1 MWIKRQVRTPI
12 VMALIGVLVAPC
24 LLTIRAHAAI
34 SSSQNP
40 PRFGIAPALPV
51 IADFDGDCRA
61 DKSELLSNGF
71 EKNIRVDFADL
82 RSTQLHF
89 TAKVADPGE
98 LFAVDIDHDGD
109 VDLVW
114 IASSDQRTDV
124 VWINDGKGKFEVA
137 KDDTPYVTEIDRL
150 RSSDDPAKEFFAA
163 GGSSTHIL
171 TVSSPTGWALL
182 TTSTPAAEAKSISAA
197 STLKQQN
204 TDSLYFAYLHKRGPP
219 AHVSSQV

>member
-1 MWIKRQVRTPI
+1 MWIKPQVRTLF

-34 SSSQNP
+34 PSSQNP
-40 PRFGIAPALPV
+40 PNFWIAPALPV

-61 DKSELLSNGF
+61 DKTELLSNGF
-71 EKNIRVDFADL
+71 EKKIQVDFADL
-82 RSTQLHF
+82 RSTQLRF
-89 TAKVADPGE
+89 TAKVADPGK

-114 IASSDQRTDV
+114 IAPSDQRTDV
-124 VWINDGKGKFEVA
+124 VWINDGKGKFEIA
-137 KDDTPYVTEIDRL
+137 KDDTPYVTEIDGL
-150 RSSDDPAKEFFAA
+150 RGTDDPTNEFFAA

-171 TVSSPTGWALL
+171 TVSSPTGLALL
-182 TTSTPAAEAKSISAA
+182 TTSTPAAAAKSISTAN
-197 STLKQQN
+197 TLKQQN
-204 TDSLYFAYLHKRGPP
+204 TDSPYFAYLQKRGPP